1 MRMICG
7 IVFGTAGMEE
17 VGRECQKNLPP
28 DIFVLSQFAVSTDDN
43 FSHFFWKNSLKIT
56 SDIFAY
62 LHDFDQELIL
72 Y

>member
-43 FSHFFWKNSLKIT
+43 FSHFFGKI
-56 SDIFAY
+56 
-62 LHDFDQELIL
+62 L
-72 Y
+72 

>member
-43 FSHFFWKNSLKIT
+43 FSHFFGKNLSKLLL
-56 SDIFAY
+56 IF
-62 LHDFDQELIL
+62 LHTCMILIKN
-72 Y
+72 